1 MIRKTFVCRR
11 SSVFLLT
18 LAYFYAK
25 NVDRK
30 IIFNRIINM
39 EENRNKF
46 IVTAKVKSLLV
57 TDSFA
62 SCILRIKKIQ
72 HLQKIMVKRRSRG
85 DLREE
90 KTISKRFLFPKEIE
104 YRVYNNKE
112 NIHKIF
118 SYYQLTYLQVGKTY
132 EFKFEFAGF
141 DGDEEILLLHDVK
154 DLPLRLENV
163 LDLIRNRAD
172 IMQRYC

>member
-1 MIRKTFVCRR
+1 
-11 SSVFLLT
+11 
-18 LAYFYAK
+18 
-25 NVDRK
+25 
-30 IIFNRIINM
+30 M
-39 EENRNKF
+39 EENSKNKF
-46 IVTAKVKSLLV
+46 VVTARVKSLLI
-57 TDSFA
+57 TDGFA
-62 SCILRIKKIQ
+62 SCVLRVKKIQ

-112 NIHKIF
+112 NVHKIS
-118 SYYQLTYLQVGKTY
+118 SYYQLSHLQVGKTY
-132 EFKFEFAGF
+132 KLKFEFVGF
-141 DGDEEILLLHDVK
+141 AGDEEILLLHDLK
-154 DLPLRLENV
+154 DMPVSMNTM

>member
-1 MIRKTFVCRR
+1 
-11 SSVFLLT
+11 
-18 LAYFYAK
+18 
-25 NVDRK
+25 
-30 IIFNRIINM
+30 M
-39 EENRNKF
+39 EENAKNKF

-62 SCILRIKKIQ
+62 SCILRVKKIQ

-112 NIHKIF
+112 NVHKIS
-118 SYYQLTYLQVGKTY
+118 SYYQLTHLQVGKTY
-132 EFKFEFAGF
+132 KLKFEFVGF
-141 DGDEEILLLHDVK
+141 AGDEEILLLHDLK
-154 DLPLRLENV
+154 DMPVSMNTM